1 MVRLF
6 VLAMTSTN
14 WTVLYN
20 TKGWNIFSKTVKI
33 PKIDPQVSPNHFTI
47 KNNLGVQVTI
57 ARSDQSDHLSVSDIL
72 NNTTTTTNLKVYCNC
87 ICLQNLTCHDPVCI
101 QTNLVHYVLL
111 LARTY
116 SLTRSGAAQTL
127 GCTGGCILTV
137 VIKYL
142 YCGMWR
148 QTLNYF

>member
-1 MVRLF
+1 M
-6 VLAMTSTN
+6 
-14 WTVLYN
+14 
-20 TKGWNIFSKTVKI
+20 KI

-87 ICLQNLTCHDPVCI
+87 ICLQSLTCHDPVCI

-127 GCTGGCILTV
+127 CCTGGCIS
-137 VIKYL
+137 
-142 YCGMWR
+142 CGHKVLVLWYVKANLEICP
-148 QTLNYF
+148 TLAIIILHTILNNS